1 MHRISW
7 EAINSYL
14 DAIASALRS
23 SLARMAGLAKRL
35 EVARVT
41 HEGLVAIRRHD
52 VIDLYC

>member
-1 MHRISW
+1 
-7 EAINSYL
+7 
-14 DAIASALRS
+14 
-23 SLARMAGLAKRL
+23 L